1 MNKTKNTKSKILP
14 CNKNEEEK
22 IRTVINKAY
31 KRRPTTTRE
40 TNLADTNE

>member
-1 MNKTKNTKSKILP
+1 MNKKSKILP

-22 IRTVINKAY
+22 NKIRTVINKAY
-31 KRRPTTTRE
+31 TRRPTTARE